1 MRTLID
7 LERTQ
12 TGRFRLR
19 VRRESDEGKV
29 DVVGSVEGN
38 LDSARRIAKR
48 ALGHWAL
55 IDEVEAMAARSAP
68 STRRRKN
75 RKSRR

>member
-7 LERTQ
+7 LERVK

-19 VRRESDEGKV
+19 VRRESDSGQV
-29 DVVGSVEGN
+29 AVIGSVEGD
-38 LDSARRIAKR
+38 LDSARSIAKR

-55 IDEVEAMAARSAP
+55 VDEIDAAPLRK
-68 STRRRKN
+68 RRR
-75 RKSRR
+75 RR

>member
-7 LERTQ
+7 LERIE

-19 VRRESDEGKV
+19 VRRESDTGQV
-29 DVVGSVEGN
+29 AVIGSVEGD
-38 LDSARRIAKR
+38 LDSARSIAKR

-55 IDEVEAMAARSAP
+55 VDEVDAMPLRRKQ
-68 STRRRKN
+68 RRR
-75 RKSRR
+75 

>member
-7 LERTQ
+7 LERVE

-19 VRRESDEGKV
+19 VRRETPDGSV
-29 DVVGSVEGN
+29 ALIGSVEGN
-38 LDSARRIAKR
+38 LDSARSIAKR

-55 IDEVEAMAARSAP
+55 VDEIDAMPVRQ
-68 STRRRKN
+68 RRKLK
-75 RKSRR
+75 R

>member
-1 MRTLID
+1 MRTLLD
-7 LERTQ
+7 LERTR

-19 VRRESDEGKV
+19 VRRESDGGKV
-29 DVVGSVEGN
+29 DVVGSIEGD

-55 IDEVEAMAARSAP
+55 IDEVEAMAARSAS

-75 RKSRR
+75 KNSRR

>member
-7 LERTQ
+7 LERVK

-19 VRRESDEGKV
+19 VRRESADGEV
-29 DVVGSVEGN
+29 ALVGCVEGD
-38 LDSARRIAKR
+38 LDSARSIAKR

-55 IDEVEAMAARSAP
+55 MDEVDAMAAR
-68 STRRRKN
+68 TDRLHGKRRG
-75 RKSRR
+75 

>member
-7 LERTQ
+7 LERIK

-19 VRRESDEGKV
+19 VRRESDTGQV
-29 DVVGSVEGN
+29 AVIGSVEGD
-38 LDSARRIAKR
+38 LDSARSIAKR

-55 IDEVEAMAARSAP
+55 VDEVDAMPLRK
-68 STRRRKN
+68 RRR
-75 RKSRR
+75 RR